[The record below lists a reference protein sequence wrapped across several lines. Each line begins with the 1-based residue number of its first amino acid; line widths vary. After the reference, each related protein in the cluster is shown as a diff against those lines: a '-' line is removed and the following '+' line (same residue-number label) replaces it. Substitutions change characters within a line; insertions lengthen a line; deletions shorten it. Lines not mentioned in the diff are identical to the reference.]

1 MSTKMIN
8 IYYKVINTEFL
19 LFIVMVLYI
28 SQGFL
33 VYVRLLSTVGLVF
46 DVNNILKKL
55 VVIARFASDASL

>member
-1 MSTKMIN
+1 MIN